1 VELLDQDSRTRV
13 IKQSQTYET
22 APVGL
27 ENQPDFLNRVIEVEG
42 ERTPC
47 ALLTLLQDVER
58 RLGRER
64 EVPNGPRSVDL
75 DLLLFHDWIQRTY
88 TLSLPHPRMH
98 ERRFVLIPLV
108 EIAPDLRCP
117 RLQRTYREVLADID
131 SSGQEVELYRG

>member
-1 VELLDQDSRTRV
+1 M

-27 ENQPDFLNRVIEVEG
+27 ENQPDFLNRVIEVET

>member
-1 VELLDQDSRTRV
+1 M

-27 ENQPDFLNRVIEVEG
+27 ENQPDFLNRVIEVES

>member
-1 VELLDQDSRTRV
+1 V

-27 ENQPDFLNRVIEVEG
+27 ENQPDFLNRVIEVES